1 MRLPRSWCCCRRRP
15 RACWCGG
22 VWTSWIWSR
31 CSRRR
36 NERVMVWR
44 RRIGLA
50 LLIVVAAA
58 ALIWGFRH
66 KPQPAEVSEVAR
78 GPLQV
83 TVEEEGK
90 TRVSERYLVSA
101 PVAGYLQRIALKVG
115 DSVQRGQAV
124 GELAPPRPAVL
135 DARPRAEA
143 AAGRTAEQQA
153 AAARAE
159 AERASVAQR
168 RVADLC
174 KVQCASQE
182 D

>member
-58 ALIWGFRH
+58 ALIWGFRP

-90 TRVSERYLVSA
+90 TRVIERYLVSA
-101 PVAGYLQRIALKVG
+101 PGAGGRR
-115 DSVQRGQAV
+115 RGA
-124 GELAPPRPAVL
+124 GGGGGGGR
-135 DARPRAEA
+135 RGRA
-143 AAGRTAEQQA
+143 
-153 AAARAE
+153 
-159 AERASVAQR
+159 
-168 RVADLC
+168 
-174 KVQCASQE
+174 
-182 D
+182 